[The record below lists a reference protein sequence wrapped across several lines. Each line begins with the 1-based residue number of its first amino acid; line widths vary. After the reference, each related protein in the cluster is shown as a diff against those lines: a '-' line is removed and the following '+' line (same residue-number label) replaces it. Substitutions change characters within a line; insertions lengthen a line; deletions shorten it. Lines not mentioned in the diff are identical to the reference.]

1 MAIALITKGKICL
14 VATSGSP
21 GLTIIDN
28 RIVNLKINLK
38 RDSLFKMQI
47 KILTNIVKGDTLLFE
62 CTIDDDI
69 TDWKI
74 RAEVSDRCTHE
85 IKLATSNV
93 VGGSADQI
101 NVIEVTP
108 TSSKFLVQVPSGAT
122 DCFEDKSKFE
132 IEVETPNTVGG
143 EPEKVTVF
151 QADINFKNQEITWED
166 VSL

>member
-1 MAIALITKGKICL
+1 MAISLITKGKICL

-21 GLTIIDN
+21 GLTVIDN

-47 KILTNIVKGDTLLFE
+47 KILTNIVKGDTLIFE
-62 CTIDDDI
+62 CTIDSDI

-74 RAEVSDRCTHE
+74 RAELSDSCRNE

-93 VGGSADQI
+93 TGGSTEQI
-101 NVIEVTP
+101 NVIEVTAN
-108 TSSKFLVQVPSGAT
+108 SSKFLVKVPSGAT
-122 DCFEDKSKFE
+122 ECFEDKSRFE
-132 IEVETPNTVGG
+132 IEIETPNDVGG

-151 QADINFKNQEITWED
+151 QAGINFKEQEITWDD
-166 VSL
+166 VS

>member
-1 MAIALITKGKICL
+1 MAISLITKGKICL

-47 KILTNIVKGDTLLFE
+47 KILTNIVKGDTLIFE
-62 CTIDDDI
+62 CTIDSDI

-74 RAEVSDRCTHE
+74 RAELNDGCNE

-93 VGGSADQI
+93 VGGSTEQI
-101 NVIEVTP
+101 NVIEVSS
-108 TSSKFLVQVPSGAT
+108 TSSKFLVKVPSGAT
-122 DCFEDKSKFE
+122 DCFEDKSRFE
-132 IEVETPNTVGG
+132 IEIETPNDVGG

-151 QADINFKNQEITWED
+151 QAGINFKEQEITWDD
-166 VSL
+166 VS